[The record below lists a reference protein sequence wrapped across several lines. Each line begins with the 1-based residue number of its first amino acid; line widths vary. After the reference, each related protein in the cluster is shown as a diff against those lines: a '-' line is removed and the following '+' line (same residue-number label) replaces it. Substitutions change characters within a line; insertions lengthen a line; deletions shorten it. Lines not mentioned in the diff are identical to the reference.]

1 MRGTEVFMG
10 QTWNLYT
17 SHLST
22 FHRAQLSHWRDW
34 EMRSSYASS
43 RKRRGILM
51 STESFSLSLDKAG
64 TEVEGLHM
72 NT

>member
-1 MRGTEVFMG
+1 MRGAEVFMG
-10 QTWNLYT
+10 QAWNLYT

-22 FHRAQLSHWRDW
+22 FHRALLSHWRDW

-51 STESFSLSLDKAG
+51 NTEPFSLSLDQAE
-64 TEVEGLHM
+64 TEEEGLHM